1 MILIIILIVFIIS
14 IVIIEVN
21 SNYTIKIDKYEPIT
35 IIDYKINENE
45 NNLSMIDKLKKNKTT
60 DEISIEDYIGIFYFE
75 NENENENYGFY
86 IYKENENENENE
98 NNYNLLE
105 SKKIYNFNIPVLIK
119 IFNIKN
125 EKLIY
130 YLS

>member
-45 NNLSMIDKLKKNKTT
+45 NNLSIIDKLKKNKTT
-60 DEISIEDYIGIFYFE
+60 DEISIEDYIGLFYFENE

-86 IYKENENENENE
+86 IYNENE

-105 SKKIYNFNIPVLIK
+105 PNKIYNFNIPVLIK

>member
-21 SNYTIKIDKYEPIT
+21 SNYIIKIDKYEPIT
-35 IIDYKINENE
+35 IIDYKLNENE
-45 NNLSMIDKLKKNKTT
+45 NNLSIIDKLKKYITNNK
-60 DEISIEDYIGIFYFE
+60 IQIEDYIGTFYYE
-75 NENENENYGFY
+75 NENKNENENNGFY
-86 IYKENENENENE
+86 IYNENENE
-98 NNYNLLE
+98 NNFNLLE
-105 SKKIYNFNIPVLIK
+105 TEKIYNFNIPVLIK